1 MVPSQCCCTNQL
13 LDAHEPLTH
22 QRAPSR
28 LAIPSY
34 CAGCLGVVGGVL
46 TAEQL
51 ARAQRRWAQAEAW
64 RAVVE
69 GMTREELMR
78 SAAEEAQQ
86 WEERLERRFALQEEA
101 SYAADAASCADFA
114 AAIVDGYA
122 DLADALDEREAGI
135 QADREGMRAQ
145 AAWHDPVWGR
155 WCEDG
160 VVVGEEW
167 DGDVD
172 DTMTMGPDDVW
183 EDEDEDEDSY
193 ESEGGDADCCY

>member
-1 MVPSQCCCTNQL
+1 V
-13 LDAHEPLTH
+13 
-22 QRAPSR
+22 RRRR
-28 LAIPSY
+28 LSS
-34 CAGCLGVVGGVL
+34 GRSGWSGVL
-46 TAEQL
+46 L
-51 ARAQRRWAQAEAW
+51 CRR
-64 RAVVE
+64 R
-69 GMTREELMR
+69 
-78 SAAEEAQQ
+78 
-86 WEERLERRFALQEEA
+86 RLHTLLI
-101 SYAADAASCADFA
+101 DAASCADFA

-183 EDEDEDEDSY
+183 EDEDEDKDSY
-193 ESEGGDADCCY
+193 ESEGGSPVCTALRADLSPPFSLQHRP